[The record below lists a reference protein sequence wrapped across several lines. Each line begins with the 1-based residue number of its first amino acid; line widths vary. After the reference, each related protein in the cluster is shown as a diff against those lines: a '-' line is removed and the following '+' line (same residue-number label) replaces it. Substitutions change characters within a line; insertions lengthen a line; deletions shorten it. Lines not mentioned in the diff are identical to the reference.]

1 MSAGGSVKTTPVS
14 TLLVTGATGFVGSHV
29 IEASEK
35 FGIQLRALVRKA
47 ADANRLRET
56 GIECVQ
62 GSLEDEAALREA
74 VSGTAAVLHL
84 AAATKAR
91 SPSEYQRAN
100 VAGTQAVIDAML
112 AADPRPA
119 RLIYLSSLAAAGPPL
134 DGRPVTRDDPPRPV
148 TTYGR
153 TKLAGEKLCEVAAD
167 RFQVAIL
174 RAPAVYGPRDRD
186 VFEFFRL
193 AKRGIVPLPKAAT
206 GRVQMI
212 HVRDLARALLLAA
225 TSSAARGVYHVAEA
239 QSYDWEAMARM
250 AGEALGKRVRV
261 PRIPTPVIVAA
272 ASLNETILG
281 LMGRSTIFNR
291 EKANELTV
299 PGWLCETELAR
310 RDFGFEA
317 HIALQEGF
325 NETANWYRL
334 NGWL

>member
-1 MSAGGSVKTTPVS
+1 MPAGHRVTGRIE

-29 IEASEK
+29 VEVSDGYK
-35 FGIQLRALVRKA
+35 FQLRALVRKP
-47 ADANRLRET
+47 ADAERLREA
-56 GIECVQ
+56 GVECIV
-62 GSLEDEAALREA
+62 GSLEDESALRQA
-74 VSGTAAVLHL
+74 VEGTTAVLHL

-91 SPSEYQRAN
+91 TPAEYQRAN

-112 AADPRPA
+112 AAEPRPA
-119 RLIYLSSLAAAGPPL
+119 RLIYLSSLAAVGPPV
-134 DGRPVTRDDPPRPV
+134 DGRPVTREDRPRPL

-153 TKLAGEKLCEVAAD
+153 TKLAGEKVCEVAAD

-186 VFEFFRL
+186 VYEFFRL
-193 AKRGIVPLPKAAT
+193 ANRGIVPLPAAAT
-206 GRVQMI
+206 GRLQMI
-212 HVRDLARALLLAA
+212 HVRDLARSLLLAA

-239 QSYDWEAMARM
+239 RSYDWEEMARM
-250 AGEALGKRVRV
+250 VGAALGRRVRV
-261 PRIPTPVIVAA
+261 PRVPTPVIVGAA
-272 ASLNETILG
+272 TLTETIAG

-291 EKANELTV
+291 EKADELNV

-317 HIALQEGF
+317 HIPLQEGF
-325 NETANWYRL
+325 NETANWYKL